1 MKRAPALLL
10 ALVLAAAA
18 TLAAQQPPKQT
29 FRFEIDVAPELF
41 PPDVVPRPLDG
52 RVLLIVSNDRSQEPR
67 FQVGRGLNSQLLF
80 GIDVE
85 GLKPEPS
92 SSFVMQQ
99 REAYDSFG
107 RLSIIPVRTLI
118 ERRMPPAVVDAMVKR
133 GVMMADHECVS
144 LPVPNRC
151 CQSRRIAHA
160 RIRLPIPN
168 SRFLARLRLRPSRRT
183 PWIWLRL
190 ARGSIVLPRLR
201 RGETS

>member
-18 TLAAQQPPKQT
+18 TLAAQQPPRQT

-41 PPDVVPRPLDG
+41 PPDIVPRSLDG
-52 RVLLIVSNDRSQEPR
+52 RVLLIVSSDRSQEPR

-92 SSFVMQQ
+92 SSFVLQQ
-99 REAYDSFG
+99 REVYDSFG

-118 ERRMPPAVVDAMVKR
+118 ERRVPPAVVDASIR
-133 GVMMADHECVS
+133 GWPLESISQIPPGDYIAAT
-144 LPVPNRC
+144 RC
-151 CQSRRIAHA
+151 KVRILSWTSSPFSSRDR
-160 RIRLPIPN
+160 
-168 SRFLARLRLRPSRRT
+168 
-183 PWIWLRL
+183 
-190 ARGSIVLPRLR
+190 
-201 RGETS
+201 